1 MTTVQQPKS
10 KNEVSKN
17 DTPKSTKKDIFFSTE
32 ERPGTLIIVEGSDG
46 SGKSTQLLIA
56 KNLLESNGFFCVHSV
71 WNSSMK
77 IHEMQKKFKK
87 FDLHMPAAVFDSI
100 YASDFIER
108 YLTEMRWALKAGM
121 VVLCDRYMYTALAR
135 GYARGIRM
143 EHLKPFYDLY
153 FPVPDLAFYFRIPV
167 DIAAQRAIGR
177 NPLKHYEAGMDVRY
191 SENIIDSFK
200 KFQTKVIEWYDILA
214 EQNGMHVIDGT
225 APVYKTTPMFIAE
238 IAEYFE
244 KKYDVKLMWQHFTK
258 E

>member
-1 MTTVQQPKS
+1 M
-10 KNEVSKN
+10 
-17 DTPKSTKKDIFFSTE
+17 
-32 ERPGTLIIVEGSDG
+32 
-46 SGKSTQLLIA
+46 
-56 KNLLESNGFFCVHSV
+56 
-71 WNSSMK
+71 
-77 IHEMQKKFKK
+77 HEMQKKFKK
-87 FDLHMPAAVFDSI
+87 FDTSMPAAVFDTI

-108 YLTEMRWALKAGM
+108 YLAEMRWALKAGM

-153 FPVPDLAFYFRIPV
+153 FPVPDLSFYFRIAV
-167 DIAAQRAIGR
+167 ETAAERAIWR

-191 SENIIDSFK
+191 SDNIIESFK
-200 KFQTKVIEWYDILA
+200 RFQTKVIEWYDILA

-225 APVYKTTPMFIAE
+225 APVYKTTPIFIAE

-244 KKYDVKLMWQHFTK
+244 RKYDVRLMGAHSTK